1 MNGSAN
7 VPTVLYNGMI
17 APLQPYAIRGVIWYQ
32 GEANAERA
40 REYRDLFPALIKDW
54 RHTWGEGD
62 FPFLFVQIAP
72 FKGMNPEIR
81 EAQLLTLKRVPA
93 AAMAVT
99 IDVGDPDDIHPAN
112 KQPVGERLALAARAL
127 AYGEKIVY
135 SGPEFTRLSI
145 EGSNAVVH
153 FKHTDGGLVA
163 HTRNELVG
171 FTLAGADH
179 VFHPAKAAI
188 KGDTVVLSSEDV
200 KLPSAARYGWA
211 DVPQGN
217 LFNKAGLPASP
228 FRSDSE

>member
-1 MNGSAN
+1 MNLLRSGGTSEGDRVALDGPWQYKIGFRFESGN
-7 VPTVLYNGMI
+7 SRPPPRREWQCECPTVLYNGMI
-17 APLQPYAIRGVIWYQ
+17 APLQALRHSRCDLYQ

-40 REYRDLFPALIKDW
+40 REYRDLFPALITDW

-81 EAQLLTLKRVPA
+81 EAQLLTLKRMPA

-163 HTRNELVG
+163 HDWG
-171 FTLAGADH
+171 
-179 VFHPAKAAI
+179 
-188 KGDTVVLSSEDV
+188 
-200 KLPSAARYGWA
+200 
-211 DVPQGN
+211 
-217 LFNKAGLPASP
+217 
-228 FRSDSE
+228 